1 MPVGIFEQTNGERG
15 MKLQES
21 RGSSGQRS
29 ILRPCFL
36 YIAIECR
43 AGDPKRRTN
52 FLNRMTLVGIHVLGK
67 QDFVGCQEL
76 LWSTTL
82 TPSCPCNS
90 QARVGACATQIM
102 IKFGKKP
109 YQVKRPLAIGHRG
122 IDLLG
127 QTDKVNTPL
136 FEDVERFDKVFQGI
150 AETVEFPHD
159 QCISRTSKQQ
169 RFL

>member
-1 MPVGIFEQTNGERG
+1 MIQGGADS
-15 MKLQES
+15 K
-21 RGSSGQRS
+21 SG
-29 ILRPCFL
+29 
-36 YIAIECR
+36 
-43 AGDPKRRTN
+43 TN
-52 FLNRMTLVGIHVLGK
+52 FLNRKALVRIQTLGK
-67 QDFVGCQEL
+67 EDFVAGRQF
-76 LWSTTL
+76 LWPTPFA
-82 TPSCPCNS
+82 PSCPCNS

-109 YQVKRPLAIGHRG
+109 YQVKHPLAVGHRS

-136 FEDVERFDKVFQGI
+136 FEDVERFDKVFKGI